1 MDPSPG
7 PTWEQ
12 TIFVLGA
19 LTILV
24 TAGIIVVWQAFAT
37 WRSRMSIAREE
48 AYRKLAEEVA
58 ESQTKTAESM
68 ETATADLA
76 DLRRRM
82 AEVERMLKEVG

>member
-1 MDPSPG
+1 ME
-7 PTWEQ
+7 WAQ
-12 TIFVLGA
+12 AIFIIGIFTA
-19 LTILV
+19 ILAAA
-24 TAGIIVVWQAFAT
+24 TIVVWQLLVT

-48 AYRKLAEEVA
+48 AYRKLAEQVVEA
-58 ESQTKTAESM
+58 QAKTADSL

>member
-1 MDPSPG
+1 MEWS
-7 PTWEQ
+7 Q
-12 TIFVLGA
+12 AIFIIG
-19 LTILV
+19 IF
-24 TAGIIVVWQAFAT
+24 TAMLAAATVVVWQLLVT

-48 AYRKLAEEVA
+48 AYRKLAEQVA
-58 ESQTKTAESM
+58 EAQAKTADSL